1 MALLEVVKGME
12 ATWQNP
18 VLRYDLRA
26 KDRKHIGDTGLLDHL
41 LRHMAGQVFPDG
53 KERLVRRHNSEGAI
67 QYWLEPAELAGIR
80 REAGISDPYWIPP
93 PGWKLGDA
101 ISDHTCYGHC
111 IKQINFLKM

>member
-1 MALLEVVKGME
+1 MRGDRQRRSPADGRFSGVNLLRWRALLEVVKGME

-26 KDRKHIGDTGLLDHL
+26 KARKHIGDTGLLDHL

-67 QYWLEPAELAGIR
+67 QYWLDRTG
-80 REAGISDPYWIPP
+80 
-93 PGWKLGDA
+93 
-101 ISDHTCYGHC
+101 
-111 IKQINFLKM
+111 